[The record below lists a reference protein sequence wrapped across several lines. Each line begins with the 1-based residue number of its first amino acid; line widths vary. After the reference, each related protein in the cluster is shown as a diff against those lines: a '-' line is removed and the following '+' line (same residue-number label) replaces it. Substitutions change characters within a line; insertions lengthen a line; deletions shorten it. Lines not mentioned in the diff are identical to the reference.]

1 MLYTPAPIRYSAFQ
15 VPHLILMLFAE
26 RMLCVGNL
34 LFPLL
39 IMSLLCA
46 SGPSS
51 GDCTDAIYSK
61 VLQREQRSFA
71 ANAGS
76 ARWWTSLS
84 WGGEINDHSAI
95 TAETRARHV
104 GARAHGD
111 VRSTHL
117 TQTSELDTNPF
128 DRPLTSAMSGGAS
141 RVSSSHRRAVAE
153 TLSAVEA
160 HGR

>member
-1 MLYTPAPIRYSAFQ
+1 MLYRPASIRHSAFQ

-39 IMSLLCA
+39 IISLLCA

-51 GDCTDAIYSK
+51 GDCTDAVASQ
-61 VLQREQRSFA
+61 VLQRDECSSA
-71 ANAGS
+71 VKAGR
-76 ARWWTSLS
+76 ARYWAGLS
-84 WGGEINDHSAI
+84 RGGEINDHSAI
-95 TAETRARHV
+95 TVESRARHV

-117 TQTSELDTNPF
+117 TQTGELETNPF
-128 DRPLTSAMSGGAS
+128 DHPSTSMSGAKHPTQRGRMVNA
-141 RVSSSHRRAVAE
+141 RRTSSAAD
-153 TLSAVEA
+153 AQ
-160 HGR
+160 GR